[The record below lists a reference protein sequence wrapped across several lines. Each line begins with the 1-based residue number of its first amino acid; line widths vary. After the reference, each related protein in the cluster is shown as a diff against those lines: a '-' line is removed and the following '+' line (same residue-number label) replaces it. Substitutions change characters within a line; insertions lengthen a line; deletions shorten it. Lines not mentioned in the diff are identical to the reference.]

1 MHLEHRFICVCV
13 VVSSRSDTGG
23 DFRFGK
29 KSSTNL
35 VVSFE
40 DYCPFQIH
48 LKFRNNFVCS
58 LIVNAHNTN
67 LPNFSS
73 ELFGRFFF
81 LFAPPIPSVAYVYGR
96 NATSYDGYR
105 QIYTLFIINTK
116 KAMII

>member
-1 MHLEHRFICVCV
+1 MSGGDFLFGNLLDIIY
-13 VVSSRSDTGG
+13 SSRGDFTFLILLVDVMSGG

-73 ELFGRFFF
+73 ELFGRFVFY
-81 LFAPPIPSVAYVYGR
+81 L
-96 NATSYDGYR
+96 
-105 QIYTLFIINTK
+105 
-116 KAMII
+116 